1 MATLFLLH
9 YNYLSSYPAF
19 LAGLS
24 MLAVMRGGIIISET
38 TFLLLMC
45 IIECI
50 V

>member
-1 MATLFLLH
+1 
-9 YNYLSSYPAF
+9 
-19 LAGLS
+19 

-50 V
+50 VWFFQWLVGVFFHLDVDAR